1 MNRSVILDMILTQ
14 RAGQT
19 AFKDL
24 IEADVIDI
32 EKLKQYAQK
41 KSIVAEL
48 KPVCWKILLGG
59 SRLYDVAKFIN
70 KLLLQGS
77 NRLIMQ
83 HVVMSTKRIVTSTS
97 VSIPHCSL
105 AS

>member
-1 MNRSVILDMILTQ
+1 MILIQ

-32 EKLKQYAQK
+32 EKLKQHAQK

-48 KPVCWKILLGG
+48 KPLCWKILLGW
-59 SRLYDVAKFIN
+59 SRFQGITEWTED
-70 KLLLQGS
+70 LLLLLFFR
-77 NRLIMQ
+77 N
-83 HVVMSTKRIVTSTS
+83 
-97 VSIPHCSL
+97 
-105 AS
+105 